1 MPHVDDRQRLLQLY
15 ERLGA
20 ALQRKDWKAM
30 GQVDLAI
37 RAQLVAMSSQ
47 TGLAADVLLAKK
59 HLKRLHEQASQACA
73 EECERLRRLL
83 LSHLEYAEGRSA
95 YMQVDTYQEGR

>member
-1 MPHVDDRQRLLQLY
+1 MPHVDDRQRLLELY
-15 ERLGA
+15 EQLGE
-20 ALQRKDWKAM
+20 ALQRKDWNVM

-47 TGLAADVLLAKK
+47 PGLAADVLLAKK
-59 HLKRLHEQASQACA
+59 RLKRLHEQASQACA

-95 YMQVDTYQEGR
+95 YMQVEMFQESR

>member
-1 MPHVDDRQRLLQLY
+1 MPHVDDRQRLLELY

-37 RAQLVAMSSQ
+37 RAQLVAMASQ
-47 TGLAADVLLAKK
+47 PGLAADVLLAKK
-59 HLKRLHEQASQACA
+59 RLKRLHEQASQACA
-73 EECERLRRLL
+73 EECERVRRLL

-95 YMQVDTYQEGR
+95 YMQVDSFQEGR